1 MRRFVIVSGLV
12 AAIWSIDATGVSAG
26 GDTITNPD
34 WLRRPDAEELSS
46 YFPEAATDRSIS
58 GRATVTCVVA
68 KDGFLRDCKAESEW
82 PAGLGFGEAVERMAT
97 REFRMKPQTRN
108 GEPVDGATVRIPVVL
123 YSPSMSAR
131 YVIMKPVW
139 AEAPS
144 FEDLAAAWP
153 EEAGDLPS
161 GTAALRCGLGQTGGL
176 RNCQFAGGIPK
187 GAAFGR
193 AAVSLVGKFKMK
205 MTPEEGVKYTDS
217 DVIISFQF
225 LNPATP
231 VGQAKRVVKPEWIS
245 RIDPKKIVAL
255 YPQAAA
261 DKGVVEGVGVADCL
275 VAPDGRLTDCKPAR
289 ESPEGLGFAASAVA
303 VASITAMNP
312 WTPGGRPVAGARVK
326 LPINF
331 SLAPETPPPA
341 AD

>member
-12 AAIWSIDATGVSAG
+12 AAVWAIDATGVSAR

-34 WLRRPDAEELSS
+34 WLRRPNAEDLSS
-46 YFPEAATDRSIS
+46 FFPEAAIDRSIS
-58 GRATVTCVVA
+58 GRATVTCIVG
-68 KDGFLRDCKAESEW
+68 KDGFLRECKTVSEW
-82 PAGLGFGEAVERMAT
+82 PAGLGFGEAVEKMAT
-97 REFRMKPQTRN
+97 RKFRMKPQMRN
-108 GEPVDGATVRIPVVL
+108 GEPVDGATVRIPMIL
-123 YSPSMSAR
+123 YAPSMSAR
-131 YVIMKPVW
+131 YVITKPLW
-139 AEAPS
+139 AEAPG
-144 FEDLAAAWP
+144 FEDMAAAWP
-153 EEAGDLPS
+153 KEAGDLPS
-161 GTAALRCGLGQTGGL
+161 GTAALRCSLDQTGGL
-176 RNCQFAGGIPK
+176 RHCQYAGGIPK

-193 AAVSLVGKFKMK
+193 AAQSLAGRFRMK
-205 MTPEEGVKYTDS
+205 MTSEEGVKFADS

-231 VGQAKRVVKPEWIS
+231 AGQARRVVKPEWITL
-245 RIDPKKIVAL
+245 IDPKKIVAL

-303 VASITAMNP
+303 VASFTVMNP
-312 WTPGGRPVAGARVK
+312 WTPGGRPVAGARIK

-331 SLAPETPPPA
+331 SLAAEPAAPA